1 MLQNHSEIVTK
12 RLTLHCLSRGELE
25 SKSLS
30 DRQFSNP
37 HDVYTGENLPRTNR
51 LADVQSHPDRIRWY
65 YRIIVDRSRN
75 LAVGSVSFHASPD
88 ERGMV
93 EIGVGIA
100 PQEQGKGF
108 AQEALR
114 AMWDWV
120 IDEPGVRFLRYTVSP
135 TNLPSMAIIEKFG
148 FPLIGEQIDE
158 EDGLELIY
166 EISVDDYRE
175 KNK

>member
-1 MLQNHSEIVTK
+1 MNNRVELHL
-12 RLTLHCLSRGELE
+12 LTLQELE
-25 SKSLS
+25 SKALL
-30 DRQFSNP
+30 DREFENP
-37 HDVYTGENLPRTNR
+37 HGVYSGENLPRTNR
-51 LADVQSHPDRIRWY
+51 LADVQADPDRIRWY

-93 EIGVGIA
+93 EIGIGIA